1 MAIQYKIDI
10 LAELKKAGYTTTKI
24 REEKLIGQSYLQQIR
39 KGEIVSW
46 KTIDTL
52 CELLNCQVGDLVEYV
67 KVPVR
72 DVQ

>member
-24 REEKLIGQSYLQQIR
+24 REEKLLGQSYFQQLR
-39 KGEIVSW
+39 HGELVSW
-46 KTIDTL
+46 KAIDTI

-67 KVPVR
+67 KEPVEG
-72 DVQ
+72 VQ

>member
-1 MAIQYKIDI
+1 MAIQYKIDF

-39 KGEIVSW
+39 KGENVSW

>member
-1 MAIQYKIDI
+1 MAIQYKIDV

-24 REEKLIGQSYLQQIR
+24 REEKIIGQSYLQQIR

-67 KVPVR
+67 KEPKSA
-72 DVQ
+72 VQ

>member
-1 MAIQYKIDI
+1 MAIQYKIDV

-24 REEKLIGQSYLQQIR
+24 REEKIIGQSYLQQIR

-67 KVPVR
+67 KEAENT
-72 DVQ
+72 VQ